1 MFFVGV
7 KKEVRYVGWSD
18 TGLLAAN
25 PIPAEWGQTAG
36 QVLGIVSNIRVG
48 RLGPAPADRDGC
60 RYCDVRD
67 VCRIEI
73 ARKVAPLQIPVTEGA

>member
-18 TGLLAAN
+18 DGLLESD
-25 PIPAEWGQTAG
+25 PIPAEWAQTEG
-36 QVLGIVSNIRVG
+36 QVLGIVSNIR
-48 RLGPAPADRDGC
+48 LGQLAPAPADTDVC
-60 RYCDVRD
+60 RYCDIRD

-73 ARKVAPLQIPVTEGA
+73 ARKIVLLQIPATEGA